1 MLEPVTNRRFNMPRD
16 NDVKVVVWTGR
27 GCGACTNA
35 KHLLTRKGIGFTER
49 RLKHDPATQR
59 SFARATGVL
68 APFHRSSSVSVAS
81 ADSMT
86 CCRLTNQASWM
97 SCWGELTEYL
107 NGRVGN
113 DSFNGW
119 DGDMV
124 SGAQGHDRTI
134 RSPWTAMRRLR
145 SA

>member
-1 MLEPVTNRRFNMPRD
+1 MSRWSSGQAADAVHVRTPNIYSGEKGSDSLSDASNT
-16 NDVKVVVWTGR
+16 
-27 GCGACTNA
+27 
-35 KHLLTRKGIGFTER
+35 TRP
-49 RLKHDPATQR
+49 HSVR
-59 SFARATGVL
+59 SLVQQGVL

-97 SCWGELTEYL
+97 SCWGELTECL

-124 SGAQGHDRTI
+124 RGAQGHDRTI